1 MGVAK
6 LLFVEDDREIAEM
19 VITWL
24 KAQKYD
30 LDVAYDGNTGLEFLL
45 MNTYEVIILD
55 WELPGISGFEI
66 IKTFRAKKGM
76 TPIIMLTAKGTVA
89 EKEMGL
95 DAGADDYL
103 SKPFSLGELS
113 ARIRA
118 LLRRA
123 PAMHS
128 SLLCAADIS
137 LDPVKHRVMQGTK
150 EIHLN
155 PRDFALL
162 EFLMRHPDEIF
173 SSSALLQRVWQSE
186 SDISSDSLRASIKRL
201 RQQIDDNQDQSMI
214 ENVPKIGYRLRTKT
228 QSENI

>member
-1 MGVAK
+1 
-6 LLFVEDDREIAEM
+6 
-19 VITWL
+19 
-24 KAQKYD
+24 
-30 LDVAYDGNTGLEFLL
+30 
-45 MNTYEVIILD
+45 MNTYDAIILD
-55 WELPGISGFEI
+55 WELPGKSGFEI
-66 IKTFRAKKGM
+66 IKIFREKKGV

-103 SKPFSLGELS
+103 AKPFSLAELS
-113 ARIRA
+113 ARLRA

-128 SLLCAADIS
+128 SLLCVGDIS
-137 LDPVKHRVMQGTK
+137 LDPVKHRVMRGTK

-186 SDISSDSLRASIKRL
+186 SDISSDSLRTSIKRL
-201 RQQIDDNQDQSMI
+201 RQQIDDGNDQSMI
-214 ENVPKIGYRLRTKT
+214 ENVPKVGYRLRTET
-228 QSENI
+228 RSDG